1 MTFERCR
8 PTMVLGPGV
17 AAAAEGPEDTMEVEA
32 WSNATGKIQKYLL
45 RQRAREL
52 QGGRGER

>member
-1 MTFERCR
+1 
-8 PTMVLGPGV
+8 MVLGPGV
-17 AAAAEGPEDTMEVEA
+17 AAAAEGPEDATEVEA